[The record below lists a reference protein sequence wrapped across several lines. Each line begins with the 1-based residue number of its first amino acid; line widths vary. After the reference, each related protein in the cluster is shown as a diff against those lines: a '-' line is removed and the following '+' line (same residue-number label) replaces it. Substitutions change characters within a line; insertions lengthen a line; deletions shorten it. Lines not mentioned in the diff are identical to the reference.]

1 MMYIKARI
9 ASAGI
14 LFVLFLVGSGLLSV
28 SPPLYSDDI
37 NPAEI
42 LDSFDISDL
51 NTSFSRLH
59 YLIAIGPDQKVVA
72 AIKVRLGSTN
82 PQIRFAA
89 IYLLIHIAGEA
100 ETALLLEAVKDP
112 VPAFRAIAAGALIG
126 LGERSAFPILIDA
139 LMSDDNLPYSDPPK
153 PLRVFSQQTLEAY
166 VAEESRPAGADDWA
180 DWWATHQERL
190 MWSNALKRYVLH

>member
-180 DWWATHQERL
+180 DWWAVHQERL

>member
-1 MMYIKARI
+1 MHKKARI

-72 AIKVRLGSTN
+72 AIKMRLDSIN

-126 LGERSAFPILIDA
+126 LGEGSAFPILIDA

-153 PLRVFSQQTLEAY
+153 PIRVFSQETLEAY
-166 VAEESRPAGADDWA
+166 VATESRPVGADDWA
-180 DWWATHQERL
+180 DWWTVHQERL
-190 MWSNALKRYVLH
+190 IWSDSLKRYVLH

>member
-190 MWSNALKRYVLH
+190 MWSDALKRYVLH

>member
-1 MMYIKARI
+1 MMYKKPRI

-14 LFVLFLVGSGLLSV
+14 LFVLFLVGNGLLAV
-28 SPPLYSDDI
+28 SPPVYSDEI
-37 NPAEI
+37 KPAEI

-72 AIKVRLGSTN
+72 EIKMRLDSIN

-100 ETALLLEAVKDP
+100 ETVLLLEAVKDP
-112 VPAFRAIAAGALIG
+112 VPAFRTIAAGALIG

-139 LMSDDNLPYSDPPK
+139 LRSDEGLPYSDPPK
-153 PLRVFSQQTLEAY
+153 SIRVFSQQTLEAY
-166 VAEESRPAGADDWA
+166 VAEESRPAGADDWD
-180 DWWATHQERL
+180 DWWAAHQEQL
-190 MWSNALKRYVLH
+190 MWSDPLKRYVLH

>member
-1 MMYIKARI
+1 MMYKKARI

-14 LFVLFLVGSGLLSV
+14 LFVFFLAGSGLLTV
-28 SPPLYSDDI
+28 SPPVYSDEI
-37 NPAEI
+37 KPTAI

-59 YLIAIGPDQKVVA
+59 YLISFGPDQKAVS

-82 PQIRFAA
+82 PQVRFAA

-112 VPAFRAIAAGALIG
+112 VPAFRTIAAGALIG
-126 LGERSAFPILIDA
+126 LGERSAFPLLIDA
-139 LMSDDNLPYSDPPK
+139 LRSDEGLPYSDPPK
-153 PLRVFSQQTLEAY
+153 PLRAFSQQTLEAY
-166 VAEESRPAGADDWA
+166 VAEESRPAGADGWD
-180 DWWATHQERL
+180 DWWVTHQERL
-190 MWSNALKRYVLH
+190 MWSDSLKRYVLH

>member
-1 MMYIKARI
+1 MYKKPRI

-28 SPPLYSDDI
+28 SPPVYSDEI
-37 NPAEI
+37 KPAEI
-42 LDSFDISDL
+42 LDTFDISNL

-72 AIKVRLGSTN
+72 AIKMRLDSIN

-100 ETALLLEAVKDP
+100 ETVLLLEAAKDS

-153 PLRVFSQQTLEAY
+153 PIRVFSQQTLEAY

-180 DWWATHQERL
+180 DWWAVHQEQL
-190 MWSNALKRYVLH
+190 TWSDPLKRYVLH